1 VPGVFMMLQLTEI
14 WINIEI
20 VKFPRGDLMRKYKLL
35 IVDDEVEV
43 RRGII
48 NKIQWEEL
56 GYEIVAEGENGKE
69 ALELFEKNLPDVV
82 LTDIKMPF
90 MDGLELSRIIK
101 EKYPTTRIIV
111 MTGFDEFEYA
121 HKAIKLN
128 VSEYLLRPISAQE
141 LTDIL
146 IKVKAQM
153 DEEVAEKENVEALRD
168 HYRKSIPILREKF
181 LASLV
186 TTSIRKEE
194 IEEKSKSY
202 ELNLT
207 GKSFVV
213 SIVSIDESKIKENV
227 ENQSALNKATDEG
240 RALLKFAVLNIVE
253 EVAKKYN
260 LGTAFLNNEN
270 VIIITVSDE
279 SDRDA
284 VSHNTLNALEEL
296 KRTVEK
302 FLKSTVTIGVG
313 NVCED
318 ITLVRYSYE
327 NAVAALDYRIFMGK
341 NKIIWIEDIEPMSA
355 NKLAFD
361 ESKERALS
369 SSIKVGTT
377 EEAAA
382 AIDKFFEEIINS
394 KASFKDY
401 QIYIMEMLTTILKA
415 ARDSNVDIDEIFGHN
430 YNLFIDLHSLRN
442 IQESQD
448 WFKSVSIK
456 IMNYIAQGR
465 QDSYKLLVEEAK
477 DYVKENYGN
486 SDITINGVCNKLHIS
501 PTYFSFIFK
510 KETKTTFINY
520 LTNYRMESAKEH
532 LRTTSLKTF
541 EIADRVGYSEPNY
554 FSYSFKKKFG
564 VSPSEYRNSF
574 KNL

>member
-1 VPGVFMMLQLTEI
+1 LQ
-14 WINIEI
+14 NIHPFFI
-20 VKFPRGDLMRKYKLL
+20 TSFFIKKCKALFPRGDFMRKYKLL

-43 RRGII
+43 RKGII

-56 GYEIVAEGENGKE
+56 GYEIVAEAENGKE
-69 ALELFEKNLPDVV
+69 ALELFEKTLPDVV

-101 EKYPTTRIIV
+101 EQYPTTRIIV

-146 IKVKAQM
+146 TKVKRQM
-153 DEEVAEKENVEALRD
+153 DEEIAEKENVEALRD
-168 HYRKSIPILREKF
+168 YYRESIPILREKF

-186 TTSIRKEE
+186 TSAIKKQE
-194 IEEKSKSY
+194 IEEKCKNY
-202 ELNLT
+202 ELNLK
-207 GKSFVV
+207 GESFMV
-213 SIVSIDESKIKENV
+213 SIVSIDENKVKENA
-227 ENQSALNKATDEG
+227 EDLSTLNKSTDEG
-240 RALLKFAVLNIVE
+240 KALLKIAVLNIVE
-253 EVAKKYN
+253 EIMEKYN
-260 LGTAFLNNEN
+260 LGTVFLNDEN
-270 VIIITVSDE
+270 VVMITISQD
-279 SDRDA
+279 SDREA
-284 VSHNTLNALEEL
+284 VSANTLNVLEEI

-318 ITLVRYSYE
+318 ITLLRHSYE
-327 NAVAALDYRIFMGK
+327 NAMAALDYRIFMGK

-355 NKLAFD
+355 KKLVFD

-377 EEAAA
+377 AEAAA

-415 ARDSNVDIDEIFGHN
+415 ARDSNVDTDEIFGHN

-442 IQESQD
+442 IQEAQG
-448 WFKSVSIK
+448 WFKGISIK
-456 IMNYIAQGR
+456 IMNYIVQGR
-465 QDSYKLLVEEAK
+465 QDSYQLLVEEAK

-486 SDITINGVCNKLHIS
+486 SDITINGVCSKLHIS

-520 LTNYRMESAKEH
+520 LTNYRMESAKEY

-541 EIADRVGYSEPNY
+541 EIADKVGYSEPNY

>member
-1 VPGVFMMLQLTEI
+1 
-14 WINIEI
+14 
-20 VKFPRGDLMRKYKLL
+20 MRKYKLL

-43 RRGII
+43 RKGII

-69 ALELFEKNLPDVV
+69 ALELFEKTLPDVV

-101 EKYPTTRIIV
+101 EEYPTTRIIV

-146 IKVKAQM
+146 TKVKKQM
-153 DEEVAEKENVEALRD
+153 DEEIAEKENVEALRD
-168 HYRKSIPILREKF
+168 YYRESIPILREKF

-186 TTSIRKEE
+186 TSAIKKEE
-194 IEEKSKSY
+194 IEEKCKNY
-202 ELNLT
+202 ELNLK
-207 GKSFVV
+207 GESFMV
-213 SIVSIDESKIKENV
+213 SIVSIDENKVKENT
-227 ENQSALNKATDEG
+227 EDHSNLNKDTDEG
-240 RALLKFAVLNIVE
+240 KALLKIAVLNIVE
-253 EVAKKYN
+253 EIIEKYN
-260 LGTAFLNNEN
+260 LGTVFLNDEN
-270 VIIITVSDE
+270 VVMITVSE
-279 SDRDA
+279 DRDREA
-284 VSHNTLNALEEL
+284 VSANTLNVLEEL

-318 ITLVRYSYE
+318 IALVRHSYE
-327 NAVAALDYRIFMGK
+327 NAMAALEYRIFMGK

-355 NKLAFD
+355 NKLVFD

-377 EEAAA
+377 AEAAA

-415 ARDSNVDIDEIFGHN
+415 ARDSNVDTDEIFGHN

-442 IQESQD
+442 MQEAQG
-448 WFKSVSIK
+448 WFKGISIK
-456 IMNYIAQGR
+456 IMNYIVQGR
-465 QDSYKLLVEEAK
+465 QDSYQLLVEEAK
-477 DYVKENYGN
+477 DYVKENYGS
-486 SDITINGVCNKLHIS
+486 SDVTINGVCGKLHIS

-520 LTNYRMESAKEH
+520 LTNYRMESAKEY

-541 EIADRVGYSEPNY
+541 EIADKVGYSEPNY

-574 KNL
+574 KNP